1 MTDSPIHRRCAGDSG
16 HEDWAAYFLGDIRR
30 IDNVEVRRQVLDSLV
45 RAKMRHQL
53 PAFAIATMLDLAKQE
68 GQDVSGGSPD
78 PPVITYVDF
87 AGSRR
92 DQGHAR

>member
-16 HEDWAAYFLGDIRR
+16 HEDWAAYFLGDIRQ

-45 RAKMRHQL
+45 RTKMRHQL
-53 PAFAIATMLDLAKQE
+53 PGFAVNTMLDLAKQE
-68 GQDVSGGSPD
+68 GQDVSVPGSD

-87 AGSRR
+87 GGWLRGP
-92 DQGHAR
+92 GHAR